1 MVFATSTGEPLDRR
15 HLTSRNFKRI
25 LERAKLPA
33 NFRLYDLRHSCAML
47 LLLAANENPKIV
59 SERPGHSS
67 VTVTLDTYSHTL
79 PSMQGAASGK
89 IENML
94 FTKSGT

>member
-1 MVFATSTGEPLDRR
+1 
-15 HLTSRNFKRI
+15 
-25 LERAKLPA
+25 
-33 NFRLYDLRHSCAML
+33 ML